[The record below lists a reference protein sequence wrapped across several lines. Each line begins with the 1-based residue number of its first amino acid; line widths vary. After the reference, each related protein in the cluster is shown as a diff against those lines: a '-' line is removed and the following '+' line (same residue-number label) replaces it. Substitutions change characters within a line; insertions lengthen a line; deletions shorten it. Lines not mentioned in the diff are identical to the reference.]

1 MVVWRSTEPLRRPS
15 YGTPRTRT
23 GNLLNTLR
31 ILEQLVA
38 EWTMA
43 VEENQ
48 DHIVCGLDLEEAD
61 CFAADEADEWKKK
74 QRMYS

>member
-1 MVVWRSTEPLRRPS
+1 
-15 YGTPRTRT
+15 
-23 GNLLNTLR
+23 
-31 ILEQLVA
+31 
-38 EWTMA
+38 MA